1 MTLWRHELRL
11 LLRQRPSAFA
21 LVLLALLSVAAVATG
36 MAEVARQRA
45 AIAAIPAAQA
55 EDIGAVADYVDRTKD
70 AGSAAYYSFHP
81 TWDAPAPLAFAALGM
96 RDVAP
101 YMLRVRALGLE
112 AQIQD
117 GDIFNP
123 QIALAGRFDF
133 AFVLVF
139 LAPLFVIALF
149 HDLVS
154 GEREAG
160 RQRTL
165 DALPR
170 GGAALWRRR
179 TGLRLVLLWA
189 TLGLPFAVA
198 ALAEGVVFGVVL
210 LVLGVI
216 LAYLLFWIALAAL
229 VGRLRW
235 TSVANAATLAA
246 AWLVLVLIVPT
257 LGHVVIDRLVPVGQG
272 AEIALA
278 QREVVNHAW
287 DIPRAATMR
296 RFYAAH
302 PEWSDSPPL
311 GADFHYKWY
320 LAFHQN
326 GDEAVAPRARAYR
339 AALERRDRA
348 GRALGWLL
356 PSVGVQALLTRL
368 ARTDLAAQLAY
379 QDRIRAFHA
388 RLRSFYYD
396 YVFHDR
402 PFGRADFG
410 RAPRFDDRAEAR
422 RQSTSRAIG

>member
-11 LLRQRPSAFA
+11 LLRQRLSAFA
-21 LVLLALLSVAAVATG
+21 LLLLALLAAAALATG
-36 MAEVARQRA
+36 MAEVSRQRA

-55 EDIGAVADYVDRTKD
+55 EDIGAVANFVDQTSD

-112 AQIQD
+112 AQIHD
-117 GDIFNP
+117 GDTFNP
-123 QIALAGRFDF
+123 EVALPGRFDF

-149 HDLVS
+149 HDLQS

-179 TGLRLVLLWA
+179 TGLRLALLWA
-189 TLGLPFAVA
+189 ALALPFAAA
-198 ALAEGVVFGVVL
+198 ALVEGVTPGVIL
-210 LVLGVI
+210 LVSGVI

-235 TSVANAATLAA
+235 SSVANAATLAA

-257 LGHVVIDRLVPVGQG
+257 LGHVAINRAIPVAQG

-278 QREVVNHAW
+278 QREAVNHAW
-287 DIPRAATMR
+287 DIPRAVTMR
-296 RFYAAH
+296 RFYATH
-302 PEWSDSPPL
+302 PRWSNAPPL
-311 GADFHYKWY
+311 GTAFHYKWY

-326 GDEAVAPRARAYR
+326 GDDAVAARSRGYR

-348 GRALGWLL
+348 GRAFGWLL

-396 YVFHDR
+396 YVFYDR
-402 PFGRADFG
+402 PFGAADFG
-410 RAPRFDDRAEAR
+410 RTPRFDDRA
-422 RQSTSRAIG
+422 GG